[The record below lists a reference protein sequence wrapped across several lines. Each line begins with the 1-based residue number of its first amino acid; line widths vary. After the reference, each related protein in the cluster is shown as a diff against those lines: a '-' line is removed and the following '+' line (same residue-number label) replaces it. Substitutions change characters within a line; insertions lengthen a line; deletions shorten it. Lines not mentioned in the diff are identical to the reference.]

1 MACIKKSVSQMELKT
16 KIIEFTNIIDSNE
29 VAYNDL
35 SHLDQFKYCISLV
48 IRHFLSFQNT
58 PKNLDLSYK
67 TDLDLWDCIGRAK
80 LIL

>member
-1 MACIKKSVSQMELKT
+1 MACIKKSLSQRVLK
-16 KIIEFTNIIDSNE
+16 KYSKFIDIVDPDE

-35 SHLDQFKYCISLV
+35 SHLDKFKYCISSV
-48 IRHFLSFQNT
+48 IRQSFFPFQNNT
-58 PKNLDLSYK
+58 KNLDLSYK